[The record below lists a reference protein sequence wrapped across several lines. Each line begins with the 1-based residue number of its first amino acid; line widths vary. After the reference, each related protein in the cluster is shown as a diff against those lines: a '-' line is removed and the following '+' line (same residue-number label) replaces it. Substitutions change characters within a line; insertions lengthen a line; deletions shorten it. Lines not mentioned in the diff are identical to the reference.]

1 MIAIRVFER
10 DDDHGL
16 KFGGLSKETP
26 MTTGPGVGSTPPLS
40 VPPDWSRWA
49 ACIDRYDLE
58 WIDPDPEQARRC
70 CAICLGCP
78 VRQQCL
84 TAALTAAEPWGIWGG
99 LDPSQRSDLAR
110 AAGLP
115 APAVLPM
122 HGFRARYVKHGCR
135 CAACRYA
142 NTNYIRELRRKAS
155 AA

>member
-1 MIAIRVFER
+1 
-10 DDDHGL
+10 
-16 KFGGLSKETP
+16 
-26 MTTGPGVGSTPPLS
+26 MTTRPGADSTPPLS
-40 VPPDWSRWA
+40 VPPDWSRQA

-84 TAALTAAEPWGIWGG
+84 AAALATAEPWGIWGG
-99 LDPSQRSDLAR
+99 LDPDQRSEIAR
-110 AAGLP
+110 EAGLP
-115 APAVLPM
+115 VPAVVPM

-135 CAACRYA
+135 CPACRYA
-142 NTNYIRELRRKAS
+142 NTTYIRELRRKAS